1 MADLI
6 DTTKVT
12 LTATTAPETIKV
24 DEEIKNKN
32 WAEIADEEE
41 DDDQEIGAATDN
53 KKLPAPEEKKVV
65 KKDYGPPE

>member
-1 MADLI
+1 MAELK

-12 LTATTAPETIKV
+12 TGAGETTKV
-24 DEEIKNKN
+24 EEENKNKN

-41 DDDQEIGAATDN
+41 DDDQEIGAANDT
-53 KKLPAPEEKKVV
+53 KAPVKEEKKVEP